1 MTAKELIAALQKQD
15 PEKNVYF
22 RAGRKL
28 YAITI
33 CGTNPHSALSV
44 VELTN
49 EEQNLKPNKR

>member
-1 MTAKELIAALQKQD
+1 MNVRDLIAALQKQG
-15 PEKNVYF
+15 PEKSVYF